1 MKKLLVILL
10 ILPFAGFAEEVPDS
24 VKYWKRSGVFAANF
38 SQVSLTN
45 WASGGQSSMSGV
57 FLVNYLA
64 QYKKDSLSWDNY
76 INMGYGFL
84 KNNDE
89 ALRKSTDN
97 IEFNSKVG
105 YNTGTNWNYAG
116 LLSFKSQFAPGYNYK
131 DGVRDGEPISQ
142 FLAPAYINI
151 ALGMD
156 YKNEYLSFFLSPATG
171 KFTIVNDD
179 ALSAAGEFGV
189 DPGDK
194 FRAEFGGSAR
204 LAFKKEIFKNVTAA
218 TKLDLFSNY
227 FHNPQNIDVD
237 WTFMLNMKVNEW
249 LSANFMTQ
257 MIYDDDVKILDSDT
271 VTETF
276 PGKSSPRVQF
286 MEMFG
291 VGLSFKF

>member
-1 MKKLLVILL
+1 MKKLLIILL
-10 ILPFAGFAEEVPDS
+10 MLPFAAFTEEVADT
-24 VKYWKRSGVFAANF
+24 VKYWKRSGNFSANF

-45 WASGGQSSMSGV
+45 WAAGGQSSMSGV

-89 ALRKSTDN
+89 ALRKSTDR

-105 YNTGTNWNYAG
+105 YATGGGWNYAG
-116 LLSFKSQFAPGYNYK
+116 LVNFKSQFAPGYNYK
-131 DGVRDGEPISQ
+131 DGVRDGEAISQ
-142 FLAPAYINI
+142 FLAPAYINL

-156 YKNEYLSFFLSPATG
+156 YKNQVMSFFFSPATG

-194 FRAEFGGSAR
+194 FRAEFGGSVR
-204 LAFKKEIFKNVTAA
+204 FAFKKEIFKNVTAA
-218 TKLDLFSNY
+218 SKIDLFSNY
-227 FHNPQNIDVD
+227 FHNPQNIDTD

-249 LSANFMTQ
+249 LSANFLTQ
-257 MIYDDDVKILDSDT
+257 LIYDDDIKIMDSDT
-271 VTETF
+271 
-276 PGKSSPRVQF
+276 GKAAPMVQF

-291 VGLSFKF
+291 IGLSFKF

>member
-1 MKKLLVILL
+1 M
-10 ILPFAGFAEEVPDS
+10 
-24 VKYWKRSGVFAANF
+24 
-38 SQVSLTN
+38 
-45 WASGGQSSMSGV
+45 
-57 FLVNYLA
+57 
-64 QYKKDSLSWDNY
+64 
-76 INMGYGFL
+76 
-84 KNNDE
+84 
-89 ALRKSTDN
+89 LRKSTDK

-105 YNTGTNWNYAG
+105 YNTGGGWNYAG
-116 LLSFKSQFAPGYNYK
+116 LVNFKSQFAPGYNYK

-156 YKNEYLSFFLSPATG
+156 YKTEYLSFFISPATG
-171 KFTIVNDD
+171 KFTIVKDD

-237 WTFMLNMKVNEW
+237 WTFMLNMKVKEW
-249 LSANFMTQ
+249 LS
-257 MIYDDDVKILDSDT
+257 K
-271 VTETF
+271 
-276 PGKSSPRVQF
+276 
-286 MEMFG
+286 
-291 VGLSFKF
+291 